1 MSQPLE
7 TIKSEHVES
16 LRVHIYGDDNPSHL
30 NDYETFPY
38 TVRVSGRWS
47 SSAEVMTGECYSGVL
62 DEGVVRW
69 AWDEYR
75 DDEEV
80 IAYLKKE
87 HGVID
92 VEAQQLSRDGD
103 RWYLIATPDYL
114 ARAMAITELTTEAR
128 SFIRESL
135 KIDALTMSEWCEGSV
150 YRWELERERSGKKV
164 YDDDGEEEPFTEW
177 EGIESCG
184 DYIGWDHVETEA
196 REAMALAEEE
206 ILEERAT
213 AETEAAAPT
222 HTYYSDKHGV
232 VFTWNGGEH
241 IDVTVEGTAQPF
253 SHICV
258 WDHTTNEATID
269 TDWDAF
275 VGKCNEWISEQ

>member
-1 MSQPLE
+1 MQQPLE
-7 TIKSEHVES
+7 TIRSERVES

-47 SSAEVMTGECYSGVL
+47 STTEVMTGECYSGDL
-62 DEGVVRW
+62 DEGTVQW

-114 ARAMAITELTTEAR
+114 ARTMAITELTTEAR

-177 EGIESCG
+177 EEVDSCG

-196 REAMALAEEE
+196 REAMTLAEEE
-206 ILEERAT
+206 IL
-213 AETEAAAPT
+213 AEA
-222 HTYYSDKHGV
+222 
-232 VFTWNGGEH
+232 
-241 IDVTVEGTAQPF
+241 
-253 SHICV
+253 
-258 WDHTTNEATID
+258 
-269 TDWDAF
+269 
-275 VGKCNEWISEQ
+275 SE